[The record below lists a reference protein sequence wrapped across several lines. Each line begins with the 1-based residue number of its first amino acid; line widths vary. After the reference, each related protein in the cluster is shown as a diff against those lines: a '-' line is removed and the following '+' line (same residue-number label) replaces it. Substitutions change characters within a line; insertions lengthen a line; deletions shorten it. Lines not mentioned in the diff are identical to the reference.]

1 VDLGG
6 PVARGDVLDRLAVA
20 RELPRHALGI
30 RRSIAS
36 RGRYYAAVAHPC
48 RACID
53 PSVDAATRDASLPNR
68 RIARDFGL
76 SETSVRRHRRHL
88 DRQPARVKPGPT
100 LEPAGAPG
108 RAKRAN
114 LRHRPQ
120 DVTRARER
128 HQEEQKARYLKTVGQ
143 VGTLTAGCRAAR
155 CSPHTVYAWR
165 EQDLAFA
172 MAENEARAAFADGIE
187 EEAIRRAWHG
197 IKRPIYQGGKLVGYE
212 TVYSD
217 NLLLQ
222 LLKALKPEKYRERLD
237 LSVNTVVKEV
247 AGFNPKD
254 VL

>member
-1 VDLGG
+1 
-6 PVARGDVLDRLAVA
+6 VA
-20 RELPRHALGI
+20 PR
-30 RRSIAS
+30 
-36 RGRYYAAVAHPC
+36 C

-53 PSVDAATRDASLPNR
+53 PGIDAATRDASLPNR
-68 RIARDFGL
+68 RIARDSGL
-76 SETSVRRHRRHL
+76 SETSIRRHRRHL
-88 DRQPARVKPGPT
+88 DRQRGTTKARRGLAT
-100 LEPAGAPG
+100 AGTSGQAGVP
-108 RAKRAN
+108 N
-114 LRHRPQ
+114 LRHQPQ

-128 HQEEQKARYLKTVGQ
+128 RQAEQKARYLKTVGQ

-165 EQDLAFA
+165 EHDLAFA
-172 MAENEARAAFADGIE
+172 MAEAEARTAFADAVE

-222 LLKALKPEKYRERLD
+222 LLRAHKPEKYRENVQLAVT
-237 LSVNTVVKEV
+237 SVVKQV
-247 AGFNPKD
+247 SGFDPTD